1 MIIEMIHI
9 PYIDDN
15 ALMAHSIINFFKSFK
30 TVKSFEWSVKNG
42 NFNPKKLIPEMF

>member
-42 NFNPKKLIPEMF
+42 NCNPKKLIPEMF